1 MPVPATIDVC
11 RNYLFADSDKMK
23 AEGVPTVIQERLIR
37 LRDMY
42 NYWLQFPRKKDMEIV
57 DELGRRYEISKSTC
71 YEDVRIIKQLLGDL
85 NQSTKE
91 YHRLKFLQMIEETFD
106 VARRVKD
113 ARAMAAA
120 ANYYGKYNK
129 LDKEEAED
137 KGYDKIVV
145 QPFEP
150 TDDPTVIGI
159 KPIPNLRDKIKS
171 KIEQYWNDDIEDV
184 EFEEIEFDEE
194 KLFKQVGHPDE
205 TVSQ

>member
-71 YEDVRIIKQLLGDL
+71 YEDVRIIKQLLGDF

-159 KPIPNLRDKIKS
+159 KPIPNLRNKIKS
-171 KIEQYWNDDIEDV
+171 KIEQYWSDDIEDV

-194 KLFKQVGHPDE
+194 KLFKQGGHPDE

>member
-23 AEGVPTVIQERLIR
+23 AEGVPMVIQERLIR

-57 DELGRRYEISKSTC
+57 DELGRRYDISKSTC

-91 YHRLKFLQMIEETFD
+91 YHRLKFSQMIEETFD

-137 KGYDKIVV
+137 KGYDKIVI

-194 KLFKQVGHPDE
+194 KLFKQGGHPDE

>member
-194 KLFKQVGHPDE
+194 KLFKQGGHPDE

>member
-11 RNYLFADSDKMK
+11 KNYLFADSDKMK
-23 AEGVPTVIQERLIR
+23 AEGVPMVIQERLIR

-57 DELGRRYEISKSTC
+57 DELGRRYGISKSTC

-91 YHRLKFLQMIEETFD
+91 YHRLKFSQMIEETFD
-106 VARRVKD
+106 VARRIKD

-120 ANYYGKYNK
+120 SNYYGKYNK

-171 KIEQYWNDDIEDV
+171 KIEQYWSDDIEDV

-194 KLFKQVGHPDE
+194 KLFKQGEHPNE
-205 TVSQ
+205 TVPE

>member
-159 KPIPNLRDKIKS
+159 KPIPNHRDKIKS

-194 KLFKQVGHPDE
+194 KLFKQGGHPDE

>member
-113 ARAMAAA
+113 ARAMAAT

-194 KLFKQVGHPDE
+194 KLFKQGGHPDE